1 MTPRKVADRDEAVQ
15 LLRDA
20 AASGLPRADWARL
33 HGINARS
40 LNAWR
45 VILERK
51 DARRPAPPLHLV
63 ELVPRSNPPTTSGV
77 RVRCGVLVV
86 EVDPCF
92 EDHVLARVLAVVAR
106 C

>member
-1 MTPRKVADRDEAVQ
+1 MTPRKVADRDEAAQ
-15 LLRDA
+15 LLHDA
-20 AASGLPRADWARL
+20 AASGLPRAAWARL

-45 VILERK
+45 VIFERRE
-51 DARRPAPPLHLV
+51 ARRPAPPLHLV
-63 ELVPRSNPPTTSGV
+63 ELVPRRDPPSESGV
-77 RVRCGVLVV
+77 RVRCGALVV
-86 EVDPCF
+86 EVDPNF